1 MAACISDRL
10 GSFAMTRDLA
20 MLERVP
26 TFAGLT
32 PDTLEFLLE
41 RASEVVVRR
50 RRGGVRRQHVNFQ
63 PELNAVSLESVQ
75 HGVRRCHAEVNMRFV
90 RRNATVRIDVADYL

>member
-1 MAACISDRL
+1 MGPWRELDRLVAAALARAGMAACISDRL

-41 RASEVVVRR
+41 RASEVVVG
-50 RRGGVRRQHVNFQ
+50 RRGQA
-63 PELNAVSLESVQ
+63 PA
-75 HGVRRCHAEVNMRFV
+75 C
-90 RRNATVRIDVADYL
+90 